1 MKMSHDGIELRV
13 HTLVLAITILVLLL
27 IQPLAF
33 ADDYTQLKGCWQCQI
48 DGEPITLEF
57 TSRQKLLYNGE
68 AYNYQLA
75 PGAIKV
81 REGYSRVNYF
91 FKMEGNILFVRSPDG
106 SVMQCKRTEK
116 PQQAKTKLKPTTPPT
131 HTHHAQSADH
141 GWPPHYIH
149 PQGTINEEN
158 PGAQVL
164 LYKFAGRWAHVTSN
178 TLTNL
183 LLKPDGTYE
192 EAYEASYSG
201 VFKDQG
207 GYQTGHW
214 GTTGAQERRGH
225 WKVAGSLR
233 QGTLFLVDQNGREN
247 VYTYQVHIRGGEI
260 FWGEYFFNGRLY
272 SVDYIYR

>member
-1 MKMSHDGIELRV
+1 MKKLYAGIDLKV
-13 HTLVLAITILVLLL
+13 HTLALAITTFFLLL
-27 IQPLAF
+27 TQPLAF
-33 ADDYTQLKGCWQCQI
+33 ADDYTQLEGCWQCQI
-48 DGEPITLEF
+48 DGESITLEF
-57 TSRQKLLYNGE
+57 KSRQKLLYNGE
-68 AYNYQLA
+68 VYNYQLV
-75 PGAIKV
+75 PGAIQV
-81 REGYSRVNYF
+81 QEGYSLENYF
-91 FKMEGNILFVRSPDG
+91 FKMEGGILLVQSPDG
-106 SVMQCKRTEK
+106 SVMQCKRAKK

-131 HTHHAQSADH
+131 PTRHAQSADQ
-141 GWPPHYIH
+141 GWPPPYIR

-158 PGAQVL
+158 PAVQAL

-192 EAYEASYSG
+192 EIYEAGYSG

-214 GTTGAQERRGH
+214 GATGAQQGRGH

-233 QGTLFLVDQNGREN
+233 QGSLFLMDQTGMEN
-247 VYTYQVHIRGGEI
+247 VYSYQVHIRGGEV